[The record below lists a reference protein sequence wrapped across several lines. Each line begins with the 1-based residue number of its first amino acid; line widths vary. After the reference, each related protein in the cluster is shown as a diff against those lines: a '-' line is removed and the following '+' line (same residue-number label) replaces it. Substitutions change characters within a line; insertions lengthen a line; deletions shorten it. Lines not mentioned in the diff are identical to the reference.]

1 MTAVLP
7 IGYVTIL
14 EAAEILQ
21 PAMYAGVPH
30 LPIVAKLHQQG
41 IEVKDGSAID
51 RAVAELWKA
60 VDKGTLRS
68 MAIGGRPR
76 RVVRLDAQFTRGV
89 PALRA
94 SRGRGFALLRQSN
107 PAYHELAT
115 WFGPLLH
122 TATLA
127 FRATEVQKL
136 ARKLM
141 RARRLTQRTDGKKK
155 PRGRPSHI
163 GIIQPV
169 IRAMVAQ
176 RKWSPTM
183 GMKALTREVN
193 RAGKWPQRVSQDTV
207 TRALDLLYEQIRDRR
222 FERVRRERRPRNRKA
237 AGGRPDRLNHERS
250 GRSSRS

>member
-21 PAMYAGVPH
+21 PAMYAGAPH

-89 PALRA
+89 PALRNP
-94 SRGRGFALLRQSN
+94 RGRGFTFLRQSN

-141 RARRLTQRTDGKKK
+141 RARRLTERTDGKKK
-155 PRGRPSHI
+155 PRGRPSHL
-163 GIIQPV
+163 GIVQPV
-169 IRAMVAQ
+169 IRDIVAQ
-176 RKWSPTM
+176 RKWKPHAGDEGTNQRGQSRWKMAAASESRHRDPGTRP
-183 GMKALTREVN
+183 AL
-193 RAGKWPQRVSQDTV
+193 
-207 TRALDLLYEQIRDRR
+207 
-222 FERVRRERRPRNRKA
+222 
-237 AGGRPDRLNHERS
+237 
-250 GRSSRS
+250 